1 MENVQNIQTKSV
13 TFTATSQKVTYV
25 DGNGQKVTEDK
36 EYKGTYTV
44 QLPDTVEGMIALYG
58 NDAVYNAIVSFL
70 IVRLQ
75 NIARLG
81 QTDGKTTEEI
91 QKALDEYKFASRRV
105 QTPEEKL
112 LSKLDTP
119 EAIER
124 FVAAAKAQFEALQA
138 AQAKQTA
145 MEFDKVEF

>member
-1 MENVQNIQTKSV
+1 MENIQTKSV

>member
-44 QLPDTVEGMIALYG
+44 QLPDTVEGMVALYG